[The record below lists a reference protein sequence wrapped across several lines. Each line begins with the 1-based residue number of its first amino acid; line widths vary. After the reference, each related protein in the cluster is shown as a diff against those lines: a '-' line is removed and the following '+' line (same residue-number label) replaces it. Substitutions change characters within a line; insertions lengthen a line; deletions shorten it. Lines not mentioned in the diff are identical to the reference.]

1 MKKVRADIKER
12 IIAEAKTAF
21 LKNGFSKV
29 NTQNLAISLGISKRT
44 LYEYF
49 PSKENLLEE
58 IIDRDLKDIKRHVD
72 SIVKEMKEDNSNFLL
87 NLKKLWNIMSKTS
100 CTFTKEFFEDIK
112 RFSPKQWEKIEN
124 FRAKQ
129 IKSNFTKLHS
139 IGVSM
144 GVIKSNINKD
154 IFYLIYYNSLHN
166 ILVPEVLSDLPITNQ
181 EAIQNIIDVLLTGSL
196 TEQGKNEYENLDF
209 SK

>member
-1 MKKVRADIKER
+1 MKKLRTDIKER

-29 NTQNLAISLGISKRT
+29 NTQNLANSLGMSKRT

-49 PSKENLLEE
+49 PSKEILLEE
-58 IIDRDLKDIKRHVD
+58 IIDRDLKEIKQHVD
-72 SIVKEMKEDNSNFLL
+72 SIVKELKGDKSNFLYY
-87 NLKKLWNIMSKTS
+87 LKRLWDIMSKTS
-100 CTFTKEFFEDIK
+100 CTFTKEFFEDLK
-112 RFSPKQWEKIEN
+112 RYSPKQWRKIEN

-144 GVIKSNINKD
+144 GVIKSNIDKD

-166 ILVPEVLSDLPITNQ
+166 ILVPEVLSDLPISNH

-196 TEQGKNEYENLDF
+196 TEQGRNEYEELDF